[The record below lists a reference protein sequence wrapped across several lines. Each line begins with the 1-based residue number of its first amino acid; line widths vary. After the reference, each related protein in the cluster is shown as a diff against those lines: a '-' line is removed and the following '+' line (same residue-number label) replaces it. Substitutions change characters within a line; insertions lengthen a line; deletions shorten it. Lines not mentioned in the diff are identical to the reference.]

1 MDNKINKKLIEFL
14 LISMDYKQTMDKKGV
29 LGYIISLVILNL
41 ETLETIKLVD
51 EIPAGLMDLEP
62 ELVRAG
68 AEPNGI
74 YNYSL
79 NFKEI
84 QKDHKI
90 NTICY
95 IDDIDKLKEAIN
107 NNSSL
112 YFTAIA
118 GDTIDSIKNIM
129 IIPSLD
135 IRHHKELI
143 TALYSINSSI
153 NSLN

>member
-1 MDNKINKKLIEFL
+1 MDDKTNKKLIEFL
-14 LISMDYKQTMDKKGV
+14 LISMDYKKTLDKKGV
-29 LGYIISLVILNL
+29 MGYIITLVILNL
-41 ETLETIKLVD
+41 ETLETIKLID

-62 ELVRAG
+62 ELIRAG

-84 QKDHKI
+84 QKDHKL
-90 NTICY
+90 NSICY
-95 IDDIDKLKEAIN
+95 IDDIKKLKKEIN
-107 NNSSL
+107 SNTSL

-118 GDTIDSIKNIM
+118 GDNINSINDIM
-129 IIPSLD
+129 IIPSLE

-143 TALYSINSSI
+143 KALYSINTSI
-153 NSLN
+153 DSLN